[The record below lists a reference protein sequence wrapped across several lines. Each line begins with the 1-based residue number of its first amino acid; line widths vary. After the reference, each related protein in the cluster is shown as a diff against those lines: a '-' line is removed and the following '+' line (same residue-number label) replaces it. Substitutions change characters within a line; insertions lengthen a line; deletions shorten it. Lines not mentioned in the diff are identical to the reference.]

1 MEKCDI
7 LDCSFNKAVEL
18 IKSRFVCAIIVSL
31 SESSSSFSK
40 ISSDFSYLTNATLS
54 RTLKQLC
61 DDNLIVK
68 EDNLYSLTPA
78 GVELTSIINTLDEWY
93 EKHY

>member
-31 SESSSSFSK
+31 SEESATFSILSSEY
-40 ISSDFSYLTNATLS
+40 SYLTNATLS
-54 RTLKQLC
+54 RTLKKLC
-61 DDNLIVK
+61 DDGLVIK
-68 EDNLYSLTPA
+68 DDNLYKLTPA
-78 GVELTSIINTLDEWY
+78 GVELVAIIESLDEWY
-93 EKHY
+93 EKHF